1 MLGEWLKAFPIPDSR
16 ALLVVALT
24 IIALVFGGGGSPAP
38 RPELVVQLSVALG
51 VALWFFLPRNNR
63 ESLDKRLLLLAA
75 AILLLPAIQLIPL
88 PPSVWQSLPGRQV
101 EVQSL
106 ELVGAQDSW
115 MPWSI
120 SPPLTLAAI
129 LAMLPAVAVM
139 LMVSRLDLAGRK
151 AVIAAVAILGI
162 ASVAIG
168 TLQLA
173 AGPNDWVTFYP
184 DSNGRVFGFQA
195 NRNAEVDVLMI
206 AMVAGVAS
214 FAWLGRRG
222 VAAFTVAGAYVLL
235 MVLGAV
241 LTASRAGIALLPLA
255 LLLAGLIVYRGKLRP
270 WHALGILAA
279 AVAVLGLGALLLR
292 DNTALAR
299 VATRFTGTEDF
310 RFELWTDT
318 IYAIGQYWPFG
329 SGMGTLVPVLIGVE
343 RLEVVDTTLPNRAH
357 NDFLELALEGG
368 VFGLSMLAIAAVL
381 VALLAWR
388 AWKLDRAAFR
398 PMLLFASAALV
409 IIALHSIVDYPLRS
423 MALAHLA
430 GVAAGLFVPPPR
442 GNGPSQRTREF
453 AA

>member
-1 MLGEWLKAFPIPDSR
+1 
-16 ALLVVALT
+16 LT
-24 IIALVFGGGGSPAP
+24 IVAMVFGGGGSPAP
-38 RPELVVQLSVALG
+38 RPELVVQLAVAAGILG
-51 VALWFFLPRNNR
+51 WVFLPRDNP
-63 ESLDKRLLLLAA
+63 EPIDWKLLALAA

-88 PPSVWQSLPGRQV
+88 PPSIWQALPGRAV
-101 EVQSL
+101 EVESL
-106 ELVGAQDSW
+106 ALIGEQDSW

-120 SPPLTLAAI
+120 SPPLTLAAL
-129 LAMLPAVAVM
+129 LAMIPAVTVM

-151 AVIAAVAILGI
+151 AVIATIAVVGVVSI
-162 ASVAIG
+162 AIG

-173 AGPNDWVTFYP
+173 AGPSDWVTFYP

-214 FAWLGRRG
+214 FAWLGRRSA
-222 VAAFTVAGAYVLL
+222 AAFTVAGAYVLL

-255 LLLAGLIVYRGKLRP
+255 LLFVGLIVYRGKLGI
-270 WHALGILAA
+270 WHAMGILVAA
-279 AVAVLGLGALLLR
+279 IAALFIGALLLR
-292 DNTALAR
+292 DNAALAR
-299 VATRFTGTEDF
+299 VATRFTGVEDF

-318 IYAIGQYWPFG
+318 LYAIKQYWPVG

-343 RLEVVDTTLPNRAH
+343 RLEVVDPTLPNRAH

-368 VFGLSMLAIAAVL
+368 VFGLLILTLAAGLVL
-381 VALLAWR
+381 LLAWR
-388 AWKLDRAAFR
+388 AWRLERAALR

-409 IIALHSIVDYPLRS
+409 IVALHSIVDYPLRS

-430 GVAAGLFVPPPR
+430 GVAAGLFVPPLR
-442 GNGPSQRTREF
+442 GSGSSPSMREF
-453 AA
+453 TA